1 MFSKAIE
8 NNALAPL
15 TASTVFLKTLGKNEC
30 NLSKE
35 GALGLL
41 IYDHVHNALLELEF
55 LQYEKVVH

>member
-8 NNALAPL
+8 NNALTPL
-15 TASTVFLKTLGKNEC
+15 TASTVFLTRELGKNEC

-41 IYDHVHNALLELEF
+41 IYDHVHHALF
-55 LQYEKVVH
+55 VPPVFCV